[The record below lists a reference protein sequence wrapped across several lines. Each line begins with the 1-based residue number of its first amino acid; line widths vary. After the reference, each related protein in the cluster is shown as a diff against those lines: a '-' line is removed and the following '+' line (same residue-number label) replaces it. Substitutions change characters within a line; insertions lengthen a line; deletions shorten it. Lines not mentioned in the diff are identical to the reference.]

1 MRPRWAAE
9 LGPALLR
16 DILLVN
22 VAIGIVGIS
31 YGAITVGQGLP
42 VWLPNL
48 MSVVVLGGASQFL
61 FTGLLV
67 AGASPVAAVA
77 AGALVNAR
85 HLPFGFALADTV
97 RRHPWLGS
105 YLMIDEVVA
114 FTLAQR
120 EESRRRATFWVCGV
134 CLFVFWNLGSLIGA
148 LAGQAISDTDRWGL
162 DAAFPAVL
170 LALVLPA
177 LRERNVLKAAALGAV
192 IAVVLTPVLP
202 QGMAVL
208 SSLLALL
215 VLRPW
220 RKGPRVADGTRPAPD
235 VGPTEG
241 GAPAEGSDAAEGGR

>member
-1 MRPRWAAE
+1 MRIGWVE
-9 LGPALLR
+9 QLGRPLLR

-31 YGAITVGQGLP
+31 YGAITVSQGLP
-42 VWLPNL
+42 IWLPNL

-67 AGASPVAAVA
+67 AGASPVAAVV

-120 EESRRRATFWVCGV
+120 DEERRRATFWVCGL
-134 CLFVFWNLGSLIGA
+134 CLLFFWNLGSLIGA
-148 LAGQAISDTDRWGL
+148 LAGQAVSDTERWGL

-177 LRERNVLKAAALGAV
+177 LRDRRVAKVAALGAV
-192 IAVVLTPVLP
+192 IAVVLTPFLP
-202 QGMAVL
+202 SGTAVL

-215 VLRPW
+215 VLRPGK
-220 RKGPRVADGTRPAPD
+220 REST
-235 VGPTEG
+235 
-241 GAPAEGSDAAEGGR
+241 AAGGGR